1 MKCDGEC
8 SKEETCTGTVKKVLV
23 SGLGFK
29 LPFEFNYCE
38 TAIQEDKRR
47 GFFVEVVDENGLA
60 ESDYYTGISYPNG

>member
-1 MKCDGEC
+1 MECQGEC
-8 SKEETCTGTVKKVLV
+8 KREKTCTGSVKKVLV

-29 LPFEFNYCE
+29 LPFEFQYCE

-47 GFFVEVVDENGLA
+47 GFFVEIVDETVST